1 MNIYQI
7 NTAVFLRER
16 GVDFASVPDEEWD
29 KIAQLPID
37 TVWFMGVW
45 QRSPRSKALND
56 GAEWLKHDLPD
67 VQPDDI
73 IGSAYS
79 IRDYVVDERFGGDA
93 GLAVAREKLQARG
106 IKLMLDFVPNHIAI
120 DHPWVTEHPEYLL
133 GGSPEELAEHPDAF
147 IQTDTGIWANGRDPT
162 FPPWSDVLQLN
173 AFSAPLRQAAIETL
187 QRLMTMCDA
196 VRCDMAMLMLNDVFA
211 KTWGSRAGEAP
222 TTEYWQDI
230 IGAVKAMRPDFVFL
244 AEVYWEKEV
253 TLLGQGFDFC
263 YDKTTYDA
271 LVKGSA
277 HDLRTHLKHTQEYQR
292 QLLHFIENHDE
303 PRAAQ
308 EFTLEKHKAAAV
320 IALTLP
326 GARLIHDGER
336 EGRLKRVPV
345 QLNRRQDEP
354 VNPDIAAFYNELFEQ
369 IKSSGIGKGEW
380 YPTPLKSRLFHQSV
394 HHVFSWSWQYEG
406 KTTTVLVNYSGRSAH
421 LRLNDGAKVVLGPW
435 EYRISSK

>member
-1 MNIYQI
+1 MNIYEI
-7 NTAVFLRER
+7 NTAVFLREHNA
-16 GVDFASVPDEEWD
+16 DFASLPDEVWD
-29 KIAQLPID
+29 EIAQLPID

-67 VQPDDI
+67 VQPDDV

-79 IRDYVVDERFGGDA
+79 IHEYVVDERFGGDA
-93 GLAVAREKLQARG
+93 GLAVARQKLQARG

-133 GGSPEELAEHPDAF
+133 GGSPEELAEHPDTF
-147 IQTDTGIWANGRDPT
+147 VQTETGIWANGRDPF
-162 FPPWSDVLQLN
+162 FPPWSDVLQVN
-173 AFSAPLRQAAIETL
+173 AFSPGLRQSAIQQV
-187 QRLMTMCDA
+187 QRIATQCDA
-196 VRCDMAMLMLNDVFA
+196 VRCDMAMLMLNEIFA
-211 KTWGSRAGEAP
+211 QTWGSRAGEAP
-222 TTEYWQDI
+222 ATEYWQEMI
-230 IGAVKAMRPDFVFL
+230 SAVKATRPDFTFL
-244 AEVYWEKEV
+244 AEVYWGKEE

-271 LVKGSA
+271 LVKGSV
-277 HDLRTHLKHTQEYQR
+277 HEIKSHLKRTQHFQHR
-292 QLLHFIENHDE
+292 LLHFIENHDE
-303 PRAAQ
+303 LRAAQ

-320 IALTLP
+320 VALTLP
-326 GARLIHDGER
+326 GARLLHDGEL
-336 EGRLKRVPV
+336 EGRVRRVPV

-354 VNPDIAAFYNELFEQ
+354 VNPEIATFYKELFEQ

-380 YPTPLKSRLFHQSV
+380 QLVPLKSGLFHQSV
-394 HHVFSWSWQYEG
+394 HHVFSWSWHDEDMKG
-406 KTTTVLVNYSGRSAH
+406 TVLVNYSGRSAH